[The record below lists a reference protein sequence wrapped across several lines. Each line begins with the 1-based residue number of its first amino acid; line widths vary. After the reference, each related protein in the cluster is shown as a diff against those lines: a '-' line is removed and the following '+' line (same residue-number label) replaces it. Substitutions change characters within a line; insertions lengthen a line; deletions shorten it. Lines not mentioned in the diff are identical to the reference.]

1 MKYLFYLLIFIMIFT
16 FGFIA
21 SAESTNLTKYTYKVI
36 NTYPHDKEAFT
47 QGLYYED
54 GIIYEGTGRYGQSDM
69 RKYYLDSNEILNK
82 YELSIRYFGEGITLL
97 NEKIYQS
104 TWKARTIFIYDK
116 NINIIKRTSFPFECW
131 GLSDNDENLIM
142 SDGSNIIRFLDPD
155 TFNVLNEIKVTMN
168 GKAVENINELEF
180 INDKIYANIWQDD
193 TIIIINPDNGVV
205 EGLINLKGII
215 NPNDYKYE
223 LNVLNGIAYDK
234 KNDRLFVTGKLW
246 PKIFEIEL
254 IPE

>member
-21 SAESTNLTKYTYKVI
+21 SAESPNLTKYTYKVI

-116 NINIIKRTSFPFECW
+116 NIGCNTKT
-131 GLSDNDENLIM
+131 N
-142 SDGSNIIRFLDPD
+142 
-155 TFNVLNEIKVTMN
+155 TFN
-168 GKAVENINELEF
+168 
-180 INDKIYANIWQDD
+180 
-193 TIIIINPDNGVV
+193 
-205 EGLINLKGII
+205 
-215 NPNDYKYE
+215 
-223 LNVLNGIAYDK
+223 
-234 KNDRLFVTGKLW
+234 
-246 PKIFEIEL
+246 
-254 IPE
+254 